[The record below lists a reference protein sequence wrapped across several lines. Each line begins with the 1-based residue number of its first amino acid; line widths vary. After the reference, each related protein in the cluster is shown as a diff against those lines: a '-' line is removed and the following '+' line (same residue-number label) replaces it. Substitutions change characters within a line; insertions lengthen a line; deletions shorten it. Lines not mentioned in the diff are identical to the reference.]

1 MALNVDAICEEMMP
15 SFDKDQVPLFARE
28 GLFRQKLN
36 QLRNTGNINER
47 VSNEGSNRFKELES
61 GIHLNNMQKS
71 FLAGDNPDGDRTTM
85 LDNTTELYNRSTIM
99 RVIRDE
105 LKRAKRYKHNLS
117 LLVVSIDGFEKIN
130 KSNPGSTVDSVL
142 KGVANFLMNIVRDVD
157 IPARYAE
164 NVFIVV
170 CPETDPKG
178 VAVLAERVRSKIM
191 LERVSDVG
199 QNWHVTVSQGI
210 AGFPGASL
218 KAEELIDSC
227 IACADAASANG
238 GNQTVTAEA

>member
-1 MALNVDAICEEMMP
+1 MP

-47 VSNEGSNRFKELES
+47 TSNEGQTRFKEIES

-71 FLAGDNPDGDRTTM
+71 FLTSEPQEGERTSL
-85 LDNTTELYNRSTIM
+85 LDNTTELYNRPTIL
-99 RVIRDE
+99 RVIKDE
-105 LKRAKRYKHNLS
+105 LKRAKRYKHSMS
-117 LLVVSIDGFEKIN
+117 LLVVTIDGFEKMQ
-130 KSNPGSTVDSVL
+130 KGNPASTVDSVL

-157 IPARYAE
+157 IPARYDL
-164 NVFIVV
+164 NTFLVV

-210 AGFPGASL
+210 AGFPGSAT
-218 KAEELIDSC
+218 KAEELIESC
-227 IACADAASANG
+227 ILAADTASKNG
-238 GNQTVTAEA
+238 GNQTVTVEG

>member
-1 MALNVDAICEEMMP
+1 MP

-36 QLRNTGNINER
+36 QLRNTGNVNER
-47 VSNEGSNRFKELES
+47 TSTEGSNRFRELES

-71 FLAGDNPDGDRTTM
+71 FLTTEPQEGERTTL
-85 LDNTTELYNRSTIM
+85 LDGTTELYNRATIM
-99 RVIRDE
+99 RVIKDE
-105 LKRAKRYKHNLS
+105 LKRAKRYKHTMS
-117 LLVVSIDGFEKIN
+117 LLIVTIDGFEKM
-130 KSNPGSTVDSVL
+130 KKGNPTATVDSVL

-157 IPARYAE
+157 IPARYDINA
-164 NVFIVV
+164 FIVV

-178 VAVLAERVRSKIM
+178 VAVLAERIRSKIM

-210 AGFPGASL
+210 AGYPGGAL

-227 IACADAASANG
+227 IAAADTANKNG
-238 GNQTVTAEA
+238 GNQTVTVEAS

>member
-1 MALNVDAICEEMMP
+1 
-15 SFDKDQVPLFARE
+15 
-28 GLFRQKLN
+28 
-36 QLRNTGNINER
+36 
-47 VSNEGSNRFKELES
+47 KELES

-71 FLAGDNPDGDRTTM
+71 FLTTEPQEGERTTL
-85 LDNTTELYNRSTIM
+85 LDPTTELYNKNTIL

-105 LKRAKRYKHNLS
+105 LKRAKRYKHSMS
-117 LLVVSIDGFEKIN
+117 LLVVTIDGFDKMQ
-130 KSNPGSTVDSVL
+130 KGNPSSTVDSVL

-157 IPARYAE
+157 IPARYDV
-164 NVFIVV
+164 NTFLVV

-210 AGFPGASL
+210 AGFPGNAV

-227 IACADAASANG
+227 ISAAATASKNG
-238 GNQTVTAEA
+238 GNQTVTVE

>member
-1 MALNVDAICEEMMP
+1 MP

-47 VSNEGSNRFKELES
+47 TSSEGSTRFKELES

-71 FLAGDNPDGDRTTM
+71 FLTSEPQEGERTSL
-85 LDNTTELYNRSTIM
+85 LDPVTELYNRQTIM
-99 RVIRDE
+99 RVIKDE
-105 LKRAKRYKHNLS
+105 LKRAKRYKHSMS
-117 LLVVSIDGFEKIN
+117 LLIVSIDGFEKIQ
-130 KSNPGSTVDSVL
+130 KSNSSATLDSVV
-142 KGVANFLMNIVRDVD
+142 KGVGNFLMNIVRDVD
-157 IPARYAE
+157 IPARYDTNA
-164 NVFIVV
+164 FIVV

-178 VAVLAERVRSKIM
+178 VAVLAERIRSKIM

-210 AGFPGASL
+210 AGYPGGSL

-227 IACADAASANG
+227 IAAADTANKNG
-238 GNQTVTAEA
+238 GNQTVTVEA

>member
-1 MALNVDAICEEMMP
+1 MP

-47 VSNEGSNRFKELES
+47 TTNEGSNRFRELES

-71 FLAGDNPDGDRTTM
+71 FLTAEPQEGERTTL
-85 LDNTTELYNRSTIM
+85 LDNTTELYNRATIM

-105 LKRAKRYKHNLS
+105 LKRAKRYKHAMS
-117 LLVVSIDGFEKIN
+117 LLVVQIDGFEKMQKGN
-130 KSNPGSTVDSVL
+130 SQATVDSVL

-157 IPARYAE
+157 IPARYDV
-164 NVFIVV
+164 NTFLVV

-210 AGFPGASL
+210 AGYPGSSL
-218 KAEELIDSC
+218 KAEELIDTC
-227 IACADAASANG
+227 IACAEAAGQNG